1 MNIQIFFPT
10 ERHLMGKNVN
20 TNTICKA
27 FMMRLQQTTFMIK
40 LNGAVCS
47 VKTASKCERRSRH
60 SSLDQSHAPHLRAWD
75 ILWSP
80 NAADQYGSLT
90 YECCEIQVDCES
102 SQRPQVLPPLKGNSD
117 LHPWFVSESDQV
129 LLFSCS
135 CFFALLLFAFL
146 TARCWQG
153 RDGHILWV
161 SFILHNVGF
170 WSPRQQVNARPRVP
184 AMSAP
189 AECTRNDWHS

>member
-1 MNIQIFFPT
+1 MNIQIFSLT

-27 FMMRLQQTTFMIK
+27 FMMRLLQTTFMIK

-47 VKTASKCERRSRH
+47 VWTQVT
-60 SSLDQSHAPHLRAWD
+60 SLISWPKPRPSLLRAWD

-90 YECCEIQVDCES
+90 YECCEIQVECES

-129 LLFSCS
+129 LLFSFS

-170 WSPRQQVNARPRVP
+170 WSPRQQVNTRPRVP
-184 AMSAP
+184 AMSVP